1 MMEETFIMTEI
12 SKAQKERQSSFGF
25 LLQLLARRM
34 DGVMKARLSEIDV
47 DMKIF
52 ANLRILAERDG
63 ITQRELGRLL
73 DFPEYFTSRNVDL
86 LVEAGFAER
95 RPDPDS
101 RRTVL
106 VYLTKLGRAKAKELP
121 NVVAAANLEFL
132 EPLSKTERQDLIAL
146 LHKVARIPTGGD
158 PKL

>member
-1 MMEETFIMTEI
+1 MMEETFIMSEI
-12 SKAQKERQSSFGF
+12 SKAQRARQSSFGF
-25 LLQLLARRM
+25 LLQILARRM
-34 DGVMKARLSEIDV
+34 DGVMKDKLSEIDV
-47 DMKIF
+47 DTKIF
-52 ANLRILAERDG
+52 ANLRILSEQDG

-95 RPDPDS
+95 RPDPNS

-106 VYLTKLGRAKAKELP
+106 VYLTQLGRKKAKELP
-121 NVVAAANLEFL
+121 NIVAAANLEFL
-132 EPLSKTERQDLIAL
+132 EPLSKQERNDLITL
-146 LHKVARIPTGGD
+146 LHKVARIPQGGD

>member
-1 MMEETFIMTEI
+1 MMEETFIMAEI
-12 SKAQKERQSSFGF
+12 SKAQKERQGSFGF

-34 DGVMKARLSEIDV
+34 DGVMKERLSEIDV

-52 ANLRILAERDG
+52 ANLRILAEKDG

-95 RPDPDS
+95 RPDPNS

-106 VYLTKLGRAKAKELP
+106 VHLTELGREKAKQLP
-121 NVVAAANLEFL
+121 KVVSAANLEFL
-132 EPLSKTERQDLIAL
+132 EPLSKKERSDLIAL
-146 LHKVARIPTGGD
+146 LHKVARIPKGGE
-158 PKL
+158 PTL

>member
-1 MMEETFIMTEI
+1 MMEETFIMAEI
-12 SKAQKERQSSFGF
+12 SKAQKERQGSFGF

-34 DGVMKARLSEIDV
+34 DGVMKERLSEIDV

-52 ANLRILAERDG
+52 ANLRILDEKDG

-73 DFPEYFTSRNVDL
+73 DFPEYYTSRNVDL

-95 RPDPDS
+95 RPDPNS

-106 VYLTKLGRAKAKELP
+106 VHLTKLGRDKAKQLP
-121 NVVAAANLEFL
+121 KVVAAANLDFL
-132 EPLSKTERQDLIAL
+132 EPLSKQERSDLIAL
-146 LHKVARIPTGGD
+146 LHKVARIPKGGE
-158 PKL
+158 PSL